1 LALFVLHKGEREITM
16 GKKKSGGKGGTDG
29 GQSVSPASPSAPG
42 GAQAPPPGLAKAA
55 GAVSFTAAVDTSQTE
70 VEEFSPGQIKQDE
83 SLQKLNE
90 TLRKQQDEAFKKQ
103 QELTRDSNQALQ
115 DQKSQLSA
123 LKQQGI
129 NTPLFGTLR

>member
-1 LALFVLHKGEREITM
+1 M
-16 GKKKSGGKGGTDG
+16 GKKRSGGKGGTNG
-29 GQSVSPASPSAPG
+29 GQPVSPATPG
-42 GAQAPPPGLAKAA
+42 GTQAPPAGLAKAA
-55 GAVSFTAAVDTSQTE
+55 GAISFTSAVDTSQTAT
-70 VEEFSPGQIKQDE
+70 EEFSPEQIKQDE
-83 SLQKLNE
+83 SLQKFNE

-103 QELTRDSNQALQ
+103 QELSRDGNQALQ